1 MSPYVRINNAVAVI
15 VDNLVYYTKIVC
27 FTLQKIF
34 DVILYIQYCASVSVI
49 NMYLYSSRKLLLIF
63 SNLTLDAVM
72 LTVLAEMTVA
82 LCPSFVSPIMK
93 EQKIYNL
100 YQ

>member
-1 MSPYVRINNAVAVI
+1 M
-15 VDNLVYYTKIVC
+15 
-27 FTLQKIF
+27 
-34 DVILYIQYCASVSVI
+34 ILHIQCCASVSVI

-82 LCPSFVSPIMK
+82 LCPSLVSPMMK
-93 EQKIYNL
+93 EQEIYYL
-100 YQ
+100 